1 MTLIYFIL
9 VLGVTVFIHE
19 LGHFIFAKRAGIYI
33 YEFSIGMGPR
43 LFKFNRPNDE
53 TEYSIRLFPIGGYVS
68 MSGEEVEID
77 EKIPIEQRFQSKTW
91 LQKFLTIVAGVLFNF
106 MLALFLLFAI
116 GLIRGVPSNEIII
129 ESLSEDYP
137 AYSSSLE
144 PGDKIIKFNNKK
156 IKSSDRLLLELEL
169 NKGKKINLE
178 VIDEDNKVKQV
189 ELKPKRVIEEEE
201 EVYRYGFS
209 LKEETITGIF
219 PSIKFAFVKTGNLIE
234 QMILV
239 LKSLITGQLKVNS
252 LAGPIGMYG
261 IVDEVAD
268 DVISLIYLI
277 AFLSINVG
285 FINLIPFP
293 AFDGGRLLFLI
304 IEKIRRKPINTK
316 VENIIHNIGFSLLI
330 LLMLVITYNDII
342 RLIKK

>member
-1 MTLIYFIL
+1 M
-9 VLGVTVFIHE
+9 
-19 LGHFIFAKRAGIYI
+19 
-33 YEFSIGMGPR
+33 
-43 LFKFNRPNDE
+43 
-53 TEYSIRLFPIGGYVS
+53 
-68 MSGEEVEID
+68 
-77 EKIPIEQRFQSKTW
+77 
-91 LQKFLTIVAGVLFNF
+91 
-106 MLALFLLFAI
+106 
-116 GLIRGVPSNEIII
+116 
-129 ESLSEDYP
+129 
-137 AYSSSLE
+137 
-144 PGDKIIKFNNKK
+144 
-156 IKSSDRLLLELEL
+156 LELEL